1 MGGSMHRLA
10 TLLALI
16 ATPASAASW
25 DITALNGAPTEGA
38 PVLTLEEDGA
48 LSGHTGC
55 NRLSGHGQIED
66 GRLTLTLPLATTRVA
81 CPASLSQQEARL
93 LDLLGSG
100 ARVESEGDGLRLTG
114 AGVTALLIPQE
125 RAPDIRDAAYVIVS
139 GVDATLNIRSE
150 PSTASG
156 VRARASLGR
165 VMKND
170 GCEER
175 PDRAW
180 CRVRF
185 IDNSGTDGWAA
196 AEYLAAA
203 TAMRRAAAELFD
215 EIGRLDCQI
224 SGGAVERCDFGVSRE
239 GRGGGTML
247 VYLPDDRHL
256 LLSYDGKEFT
266 LSDGVTDV
274 PAQIAPINEGLSVV
288 TDTATLSVPLSPFAG
303 G

>member
-93 LDLLGSG
+93 
-100 ARVESEGDGLRLTG
+100 
-114 AGVTALLIPQE
+114 
-125 RAPDIRDAAYVIVS
+125 PDIRDAAYVIVS

-175 PDRAW
+175 PDRVW

-266 LSDGVTDV
+266 LSDGVSDV
-274 PAQIAPINEGLSVV
+274 PAQIAPNNEGLSVV

>member
-1 MGGSMHRLA
+1 MGGSMRRLA
-10 TLLALI
+10 TLLALAASPAC
-16 ATPASAASW
+16 ATSW
-25 DITALNGAPTEGA
+25 DITALNGTPTEGA
-38 PVLTLEEDGA
+38 PVLTLEEEGA

-66 GRLTLTLPLATTRVA
+66 GRLMQTMPLAITRMA
-81 CPASLSQQEARL
+81 CAASLSEQEARL

-100 ARVESEGDGLRLTG
+100 ARVEPEGDGLRLTG
-114 AGVTALLIPQE
+114 AGVTALLLPQE
-125 RAPDIRDAAYVIVS
+125 RAPGIRDAAYVIVS

-150 PSTASG
+150 PSTDSG

-175 PDRAW
+175 PDRVW

-185 IDNSGTDGWAA
+185 IDSSGTDGWAA

-215 EIGRLDCQI
+215 EIGRLDCQP

-239 GRGGGTML
+239 GRGSGTML
-247 VYLPDDRHL
+247 VYLPDNRRL
-256 LLSYDGKEFT
+256 LLSYDGKE
-266 LSDGVTDV
+266 LAISDGEADV
-274 PAQIAPINEGLSVV
+274 PAQTAQINEGLSVV
-288 TDTATLSVPLSPFAG
+288 TDTARLSVPLSPFVG
-303 G
+303 E